1 MHNSPILKRL
11 GLNRPELR
19 AWAMYDWANSAFMTT
34 IVSTIFPIYFNT
46 VAAANLTPPQSSF
59 RFALITSAALIVVAT
74 LSPILGAVADL
85 TGTKKKMLGSF
96 LGLGVTS
103 TALMYFVRQG
113 DWQLGAGL
121 FILANIG
128 AAGSLVFYDSLL
140 PHIANYEEMDRTSTS
155 AYALGYLGG
164 GLLLAINLAW
174 IQKPDLF
181 RIGSHELAIRFSFLS
196 VAIWWFCFSIPLF
209 RAVDEPSRLLQT
221 NESIGIK
228 LFHAAF
234 VRLGSTLSELKNYR
248 NAFLMMLAFLV
259 YNDGIVTIIRMATT
273 YGTEIGL
280 TRESL
285 ISALLLVQFIGI
297 PFALA
302 FGQLAVKIGT
312 KHALFVGLSGYI
324 VITVLAYFMTTTFE
338 FYVLALLVGMVQGGS
353 QALSRSMFA
362 SMIPRHKSSEFFG
375 FFGIFEK
382 FSGIAGPSI
391 FALMILTTGSSRN
404 AILSLILFFVIGAV
418 LLSKVNVEEGQR
430 TARKIEGHAQLG

>member
-181 RIGSHELAIRFSFLS
+181 RIGSHEA
-196 VAIWWFCFSIPLF
+196 
-209 RAVDEPSRLLQT
+209 
-221 NESIGIK
+221 
-228 LFHAAF
+228 
-234 VRLGSTLSELKNYR
+234 R
-248 NAFLMMLAFLV
+248 N
-259 YNDGIVTIIRMATT
+259 
-273 YGTEIGL
+273 
-280 TRESL
+280 
-285 ISALLLVQFIGI
+285 
-297 PFALA
+297 
-302 FGQLAVKIGT
+302 
-312 KHALFVGLSGYI
+312 
-324 VITVLAYFMTTTFE
+324 
-338 FYVLALLVGMVQGGS
+338 
-353 QALSRSMFA
+353 
-362 SMIPRHKSSEFFG
+362 
-375 FFGIFEK
+375 
-382 FSGIAGPSI
+382 
-391 FALMILTTGSSRN
+391 
-404 AILSLILFFVIGAV
+404 
-418 LLSKVNVEEGQR
+418 
-430 TARKIEGHAQLG
+430 